1 MYQVIIYIIYTC
13 IIYVRIYV
21 CMYVCMYIYRERY
34 NRQIYIDLGWTLKN
48 VCLPSSDPWFV
59 IRVGQS
65 RFHCILVNVTLTV
78 SAMPL
83 SDINLVAGKRTFI
96 PDSHYDR

>member
-1 MYQVIIYIIYTC
+1 MYVYM
-13 IIYVRIYV
+13 YV
-21 CMYVCMYIYRERY
+21 CMYVCIYIEREIY

-83 SDINLVAGKRTFI
+83 SDINLVARKRTFI

>member
-1 MYQVIIYIIYTC
+1 
-13 IIYVRIYV
+13 
-21 CMYVCMYIYRERY
+21 MYVCIYIERY

-65 RFHCILVNVTLTV
+65 RFHCILVNVRLTV

-83 SDINLVAGKRTFI
+83 SDINLVPGKRTFI
-96 PDSHYDR
+96 PDYHNDR